1 MKFEDKRM
9 LGIQLGSLLL
19 TKENQYLVIK
29 KNENYSLI
37 NIDNLECILFEVPL
51 EHVEEMIVED
61 LKETIQEIIAPEH
74 IKLVAKNIL

>member
-19 TKENQYLVIK
+19 TKKNQYLVIK

-37 NIDNLECILFEVPL
+37 NINSLECMLFEVPL
-51 EHVEEMIVED
+51 EHVEEMVVED
-61 LKETIQEIIAPEH
+61 LKETIQEIVAPEH

>member
-29 KNENYSLI
+29 KNENYSLVNI
-37 NIDNLECILFEVPL
+37 NNLECMLFEVPL
-51 EHVEEMIVED
+51 EHVEEMVVED
-61 LKETIQEIIAPEH
+61 LKETIQEILAPEH